1 MEIWYLGQGAFR
13 LRTREGLIIIN
24 PYDKKKGL
32 KLMENKAQIFL
43 SSQEH
48 FGYQSTQFNH
58 QKKRFLIQAPGE
70 YEIGNISIFAQPTA
84 LVSPRERN
92 LAFLIEAEKL
102 KIAHL
107 GQPSSPLKEET
118 LNNLNS
124 PEILFLPV
132 DSISHQEAL
141 KVSKQLEAKII
152 IPTVK
157 TTASPEEERAAIKSF
172 LETTSLPFEEKEKLL
187 IKKKDIGEEEKIVI
201 IKRRGEK

>member
-1 MEIWYLGQGAFR
+1 MEIWYLGQGTFR
-13 LRTREGLIIIN
+13 LRTQEGLIIIN

-43 SSQEH
+43 FSQEH
-48 FGYQSTQFNH
+48 FGYQSTQFDH
-58 QKKRFLIQAPGE
+58 QQKHFLIRAPGE

-84 LVSPRERN
+84 PASPQERN
-92 LAFLIEAEKL
+92 LAFLIEAENL

-118 LNNLNS
+118 LNRLNS

-132 DSISHQEAL
+132 DSTSHQEVL
-141 KVSKQLEAKII
+141 KVAKQLEAKII
-152 IPTVK
+152 IPVAK
-157 TTASPEEERAAIKSF
+157 ITASPEEEGTAIKKFS
-172 LETTSLPFEEKEKLL
+172 EAASLPFEEKEKLL
-187 IKKKDIGEEEKIVI
+187 IKKKDIGEEEKIIV